1 MAIRTGTQK
10 RRETIRSLL
19 RAGSWTIP
27 RLASELE
34 TSESTIRRDL
44 REMSETGEVI
54 RTIGGATAA
63 GYVEPPL
70 GQRMEANAEAK
81 DAIAA
86 TALDH
91 LGEGVRSVF
100 LDAGSTTVRLAE
112 RIRDRDDLTV
122 ITRGLEIALALAHPH
137 GPKVIMVGGEVSTLS
152 HGTTG
157 ALSDHA
163 LGRVDVDVAFLGADS
178 VDLSRG
184 LGEPT
189 LDEARTKELIAE
201 HARSVVVLADS
212 SKTGRDVAAWAPL
225 PEGWIW
231 ISENGT
237 HSRQASSV
245 RLTASVPEA

>member
-1 MAIRTGTQK
+1 MAIRTGTQR
-10 RRETIRSLL
+10 RREAIRGLL
-19 RAGSWTIP
+19 KTGSWSIP
-27 RLASELE
+27 RLAAELE

-44 REMSETGEVI
+44 RDMASAGDII
-54 RTIGGATAA
+54 RTIGGAAAA

-70 GQRMEANAEAK
+70 GERMEHQAEAK

-86 TALDH
+86 RALERLDDAR
-91 LGEGVRSVF
+91 VRTVF

-112 RIRDRDDLTV
+112 RIRERSDLTV
-122 ITRGLEIALALAHPH
+122 FTRGLEIALSLAHPD

-163 LGRVDVDVAFLGADS
+163 LARIHVDIAFLGADA
-178 VDLSRG
+178 VDHARG

-212 SKTGRDVAAWAPL
+212 SKTGREVAAWAPM
-225 PEGWIW
+225 PEGWIR
-231 ISENGT
+231 IDESGP
-237 HSRQASSV
+237 HPQ
-245 RLTASVPEA
+245 

>member
-10 RRETIRSLL
+10 RREDILSLL
-19 RAGSWTIP
+19 KTGSWTIS
-27 RLASELE
+27 RLADELE

-44 REMSETGEVI
+44 RVMSETGEVL

-86 TALDH
+86 TAMDH
-91 LGEGVRSVF
+91 LGEGTVRTVF

-112 RIRDRDDLTV
+112 RIRDRRDLTI
-122 ITRGLEIALALAHPH
+122 ITRGLEIALALAHPK
-137 GPKVIMVGGEVSTLS
+137 GPKVIMIGGEVSTMS

-163 LGRVDVDVAFLGADS
+163 LSRLHVDVAFLGADA
-178 VDLSRG
+178 VDPAKG

-201 HARSVVVLADS
+201 RARHVVVLADR
-212 SKTGRDVAAWAPL
+212 SKSRRDVAAWAPL

-231 ISENGT
+231 INELGV
-237 HSRQASSV
+237 HGHGQG
-245 RLTASVPEA
+245 

>member
-10 RRETIRSLL
+10 RRENILSLL
-19 RAGSWTIP
+19 KTGSWTIS
-27 RLASELE
+27 RLAAELE

-70 GQRMEANAEAK
+70 GQRMETNAEAK

-86 TALDH
+86 AALDH
-91 LGEGVRSVF
+91 LGEGVRTIF

-112 RIRDRDDLTV
+112 RIRDREDLTV
-122 ITRGLEIALALAHPH
+122 ITRGLEIALALAHPA
-137 GPKVIMVGGEVSTLS
+137 GPRVIMVGGEVSTMS

-163 LGRVDVDVAFLGADS
+163 LGRVNVDVAFLGADA
-178 VDLSRG
+178 VDLAQG

-189 LDEARTKELIAE
+189 LDEARTKELVAE
-201 HARSVVVLADS
+201 RARSVVVLADS
-212 SKTGRDVAAWAPL
+212 SKAGRDVAAWAPL
-225 PEGWIW
+225 PRGWVW
-231 ISENGT
+231 ISEDETLQG
-237 HSRQASSV
+237 
-245 RLTASVPEA
+245 

>member
-10 RRETIRSLL
+10 RRADIQSLL
-19 RAGSWTIP
+19 ATGSWTIS
-27 RLASELE
+27 RLAEELN

-44 REMSETGEVI
+44 REMAETGEVI

-86 TALDH
+86 TAMDY
-91 LGEGVRSVF
+91 LGDGNVRTMF
-100 LDAGSTTVRLAE
+100 LDAGSTTVRVAQ
-112 RIRDRDDLTV
+112 RIRERQDLTV
-122 ITRGLEIALALAHPH
+122 YTRGLEIALALAHPN
-137 GPKVIMVGGEVSTLS
+137 GPEVVMIGGRVSAMS

-157 ALSDHA
+157 AFSDHA
-163 LGRVDVDVAFLGADS
+163 LSRIHVDLALLGADA
-178 VDLSRG
+178 VDEAKG

-201 HARSVVVLADS
+201 RARTVVVLADS
-212 SKTGRDVAAWAPL
+212 SKAGREVAAWAPM
-225 PEGWIW
+225 PTGWVCID
-231 ISENGT
+231 EHGART
-237 HSRQASSV
+237 QG
-245 RLTASVPEA
+245 

>member
-10 RRETIRSLL
+10 RREDIQSLL
-19 RAGSWTIP
+19 ATGSWTIS
-27 RLASELE
+27 RLAAELE

-70 GQRMEANAEAK
+70 GQRMEANGEAK

-86 TALDH
+86 AAMDY
-91 LGEGVRSVF
+91 LGDGKVHTVF
-100 LDAGSTTVRLAE
+100 LDAGSTTVRVAQ
-112 RIRDRDDLTV
+112 RIREREDLTV
-122 ITRGLEIALALAHPH
+122 YTRGLEIALALAHPN
-137 GPKVIMVGGEVSTLS
+137 GPEVVMVGGRVSAKS

-157 ALSDHA
+157 AFSDHA
-163 LGRVDVDVAFLGADS
+163 LSRIHVDLALLGADA
-178 VDLSRG
+178 VDATKG

-201 HARSVVVLADS
+201 RARTVVVLADS
-212 SKTGRDVAAWAPL
+212 SKAGREVAAWAPM
-225 PEGWIW
+225 PAGWVW
-231 ISENGT
+231 IDESGG
-237 HSRQASSV
+237 
-245 RLTASVPEA
+245 RLRADVE

>member
-10 RRETIRSLL
+10 RRADIQALL
-19 RAGSWTIP
+19 TTGSWTIA

-44 REMSETGEVI
+44 REMSETGEII
-54 RTIGGATAA
+54 RTIGGATAS

-81 DAIAA
+81 DAIASA
-86 TALDH
+86 AMDY
-91 LGEGVRSVF
+91 LGEGSVRTIF

-112 RIRDRDDLTV
+112 RLRDRTDLTI
-122 ITRGLEIALALAHPH
+122 ITRGLEIALALAHPM
-137 GPKVIMVGGEVSTLS
+137 GPKVIMVGGEVSTMS

-163 LGRVDVDVAFLGADS
+163 LGRLHVDVAFLGADA
-178 VDLSRG
+178 VDPAQG

-201 HARSVVVLADS
+201 RAKRVVVLADR
-212 SKTGRDVAAWAPL
+212 SKARRDVAAWAPL

-231 ISENGT
+231 INELGV
-237 HSRQASSV
+237 HG
-245 RLTASVPEA
+245 

>member
-10 RRETIRSLL
+10 RREDIVSLL
-19 RAGSWTIP
+19 KTGSWTIS
-27 RLASELE
+27 RLADELA

-86 TALDH
+86 AAMDH
-91 LGEGVRSVF
+91 LGEGTVRTVF

-112 RIRDRDDLTV
+112 RIRDRQDLTI
-122 ITRGLEIALALAHPH
+122 ITRGLEIALALAHPM
-137 GPKVIMVGGEVSTLS
+137 GPKVIMVGGEVSTMS

-163 LGRVDVDVAFLGADS
+163 LSRLHVDVAFLGADA
-178 VDLSRG
+178 VDPAKG

-201 HARSVVVLADS
+201 RAKQVVVLADN
-212 SKTGRDVAAWAPL
+212 SKARRDVAAWAPL
-225 PEGWIW
+225 PKGWIW
-231 ISENGT
+231 INELGA
-237 HSRQASSV
+237 HGHDHG
-245 RLTASVPEA
+245 

>member
-10 RRETIRSLL
+10 RREDILSLL
-19 RAGSWTIP
+19 KTGTWTIT
-27 RLASELE
+27 RLAEELE
-34 TSESTIRRDL
+34 TSGSTIRRDL
-44 REMSETGEVI
+44 RDLAEAGEVI

-63 GYVEPPL
+63 GFVEPPL
-70 GQRMEANAEAK
+70 GQRMETNAEAK

-86 TALDH
+86 TGLDH
-91 LGEGVRSVF
+91 LGEGVRTIF

-122 ITRGLEIALALAHPH
+122 ITRGLEIALALAHPA
-137 GPKVIMVGGEVSTLS
+137 GPRVIMVGGEVSTLS

-163 LGRVDVDVAFLGADS
+163 LGRVDVDVAFLGADA

-212 SKTGRDVAAWAPL
+212 SKFGREVAAWAPL
-225 PEGWIW
+225 PHGWIW
-231 ISENGT
+231 ISEDGT
-237 HSRQASSV
+237 RQS
-245 RLTASVPEA
+245 

>member
-10 RRETIRSLL
+10 RRENILSLL
-19 RAGSWTIP
+19 KTGSWTIS
-27 RLASELE
+27 RLAAELE

-70 GQRMEANAEAK
+70 GQRMETNAEAK

-86 TALDH
+86 AALDH
-91 LGEGVRSVF
+91 LGEGVRTIF

-112 RIRDRDDLTV
+112 RIRDREDLTV
-122 ITRGLEIALALAHPH
+122 ITRGLEIALALAHPA
-137 GPKVIMVGGEVSTLS
+137 GPRVIMVGGEVSTMS

-163 LGRVDVDVAFLGADS
+163 LGRVNVDVAFLGADA
-178 VDLSRG
+178 VDLAQG

-189 LDEARTKELIAE
+189 LDEARTKELVAE
-201 HARSVVVLADS
+201 RAHNVVVLADS
-212 SKTGRDVAAWAPL
+212 SKAGRDVAAWAPL
-225 PEGWIW
+225 PRGWVW
-231 ISENGT
+231 ISEDET
-237 HSRQASSV
+237 RQG
-245 RLTASVPEA
+245 

>member
-10 RRETIRSLL
+10 RREDILSLL
-19 RAGSWTIP
+19 KTGTWTIT
-27 RLASELE
+27 RLAEELE

-44 REMSETGEVI
+44 RDLAEAGEVL

-63 GYVEPPL
+63 GFVEPPL
-70 GQRMEANAEAK
+70 GQRMETNAEAK
-81 DAIAA
+81 DAIVAR
-86 TALDH
+86 ALSH
-91 LGEGVRSVF
+91 LTDASVRTIF

-112 RIRDRDDLTV
+112 RIRDRGDLTV
-122 ITRGLEIALALAHPH
+122 VTRGLEIALSLAHPL

-163 LGRVDVDVAFLGADS
+163 LGRIHVDVAFLGADA
-178 VDLSRG
+178 VDPRSG

-201 HARSVVVLADS
+201 RARSVVVLADS
-212 SKTGRDVAAWAPL
+212 SKSGREVAAWAPM
-225 PEGWIW
+225 PPGWIH
-231 ISENGT
+231 IDE
-237 HSRQASSV
+237 HASH
-245 RLTASVPEA
+245 EYG

>member
-10 RRETIRSLL
+10 RREDILSLL
-19 RAGSWTIP
+19 KTGSWTIS
-27 RLASELE
+27 RLAEELE

-44 REMSETGEVI
+44 REMAETGEVI

-81 DAIAA
+81 DVIAA
-86 TALDH
+86 AAMDY
-91 LGEGVRSVF
+91 LGEGTVRTVF

-112 RIRDRDDLTV
+112 RIRDRCDLTI
-122 ITRGLEIALALAHPH
+122 ITRGLEIALALAHPL
-137 GPKVIMVGGEVSTLS
+137 GPKVIMVGGEVSTMS

-163 LGRVDVDVAFLGADS
+163 LGRLHVDVAFLGADA
-178 VDLSRG
+178 VDPAQG

-201 HARSVVVLADS
+201 RAKRVVVLADS
-212 SKTGRDVAAWAPL
+212 SKARRDVAAWAPL

-231 ISENGT
+231 INEHRVHGPG
-237 HSRQASSV
+237 RG
-245 RLTASVPEA
+245 

>member
-10 RRETIRSLL
+10 RREDILSLL
-19 RAGSWTIP
+19 KTGSWTIA
-27 RLASELE
+27 RLAAELD

-63 GYVEPPL
+63 GYIEPPL

-86 TALDH
+86 AAMDYLD
-91 LGEGVRSVF
+91 EGNVRMVF
-100 LDAGSTTVRLAE
+100 LDAGSTTVRVAQ
-112 RIRDRDDLTV
+112 RIRDRSDLTI
-122 ITRGLEIALALAHPH
+122 ITRGLEIALALAHPM
-137 GPKVIMVGGEVSTLS
+137 GPKVIMVGGEVSTMS

-163 LGRVDVDVAFLGADS
+163 LGRLHVDVAFLGADA
-178 VDLSRG
+178 VDPAQG

-189 LDEARTKELIAE
+189 LDEARTKELIADR
-201 HARSVVVLADS
+201 ARRVVVLADS
-212 SKTGRDVAAWAPL
+212 SKAGRDVAAWAPL

-231 ISENGT
+231 INERGA
-237 HSRQASSV
+237 HSQGRG
-245 RLTASVPEA
+245 

>member
-10 RRETIRSLL
+10 RREDIASLL
-19 RAGSWTIP
+19 KAGSWTIT
-27 RLASELE
+27 RLAEELE

-86 TALDH
+86 AAMDH
-91 LGEGVRSVF
+91 LGGGNVRTVF

-112 RIRDRDDLTV
+112 RIRDRRDLTI
-122 ITRGLEIALALAHPH
+122 ITRGLEIALALAHPM
-137 GPKVIMVGGEVSTLS
+137 GPKVIMVGGEVSTMS

-163 LGRVDVDVAFLGADS
+163 LSRLHVDVAFLGADA
-178 VDLSRG
+178 VDPSKG

-201 HARSVVVLADS
+201 RATHVVVLADS
-212 SKTGRDVAAWAPL
+212 SKANRDVSAWAPL
-225 PEGWIW
+225 PKGWIW
-231 ISENGT
+231 INEHGMPG
-237 HSRQASSV
+237 RG
-245 RLTASVPEA
+245 